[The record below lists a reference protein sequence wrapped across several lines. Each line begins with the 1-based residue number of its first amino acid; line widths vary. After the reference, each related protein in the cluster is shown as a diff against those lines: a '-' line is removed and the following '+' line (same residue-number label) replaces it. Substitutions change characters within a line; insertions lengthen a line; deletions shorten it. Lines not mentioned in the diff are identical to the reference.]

1 MQWDIIHGWNDMFEI
16 SDETEDELE
25 YTIEEVNRYFQ
36 SGHLKRS
43 ILDEEEIIDDDSLV
57 SLEVNQFSI
66 KNLYE
71 KNQSMFLD
79 FFLYSDRQSN
89 NRKNKDKNKNNK

>member
-1 MQWDIIHGWNDMFEI
+1 MQWDIIHGWHDMFEI

-36 SGHLKRS
+36 SGHLKKS
-43 ILDEEEIIDDDSLV
+43 ILDEEEIIDDASLV

-71 KNQSMFLD
+71 KNQSMFLY

-89 NRKNKDKNKNNK
+89 NRKNKNKNNK

>member
-36 SGHLKRS
+36 SGHLKKS

-71 KNQSMFLD
+71 KNQSMFPD

-89 NRKNKDKNKNNK
+89 NRKNNK

>member
-1 MQWDIIHGWNDMFEI
+1 MQWDIIHGWNDIFEI

-36 SGHLKRS
+36 SGHLKS
-43 ILDEEEIIDDDSLV
+43 SVLDEEEIIDDDSLI

-71 KNQSMFLD
+71 NKRLMFLY
-79 FFLYSDRQSN
+79 FFLYSGRKSN
-89 NRKNKDKNKNNK
+89 NRKNKNKK

>member
-36 SGHLKRS
+36 SGHLKTN
-43 ILDEEEIIDDDSLV
+43 IFDEEEIIDDDSLV

-66 KNLYE
+66 KYLYE
-71 KNQSMFLD
+71 NNPLMFLY
-79 FFLYSDRQSN
+79 FFLDSGRQSN
-89 NRKNKDKNKNNK
+89 NRKNKNKNKK